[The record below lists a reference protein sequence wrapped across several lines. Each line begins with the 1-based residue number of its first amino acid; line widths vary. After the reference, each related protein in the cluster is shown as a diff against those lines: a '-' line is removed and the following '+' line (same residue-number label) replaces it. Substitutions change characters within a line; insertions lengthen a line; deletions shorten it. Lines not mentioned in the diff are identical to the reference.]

1 MPFFRSK
8 RANKPSADASP
19 ASLPEEEVAASPS
32 FEIRVIKS
40 DVGCVRDLN
49 EDNAYWSKPDSEAQL
64 AKKGVL
70 VVVCDG
76 MGGHAGGEIAS
87 KLAVETIESYYYSAS
102 APTTEALKSALE
114 AANSAIFN
122 KAKREP
128 QLRGMGTTGTA
139 LVLRGGQAYCAHV
152 GDSRL
157 YLVRGGGI
165 YQMSEDHS
173 AVMELVRRGLLR
185 AEEARNHPQKN
196 VVLRAVGT
204 QPQVE
209 VSVWDE
215 PFPIREGD
223 RWLLCSDGLSDLVE
237 DNELCDTITRNAID
251 VAGNSLI
258 ALARQRG
265 GHDNITAAIV
275 EVLPLQRIGSETE
288 ATSEVTNEA
297 TKPASAAVATRE
309 VDI

>member
-8 RANKPSADASP
+8 RANKSEAE
-19 ASLPEEEVAASPS
+19 SLPTLPREEVVASPS
-32 FEIRVIKS
+32 FEIRVVIKT

-49 EDNAYWSKPDSEAQL
+49 EDSAHWSKPDSETQL
-64 AKKGVL
+64 AQRGVL

-87 KLAVETIESYYYSAS
+87 KLAVETIESHYYSAS
-102 APTTEALKSALE
+102 SPVTNALKESLE

-122 KAKREP
+122 KAKRET

-139 LVLRGGQAYCAHV
+139 LVLRGDQAYCAHV

-157 YLVRGGGI
+157 YLVRSGGI

-204 QPQVE
+204 QPKVE

-215 PFPIREGD
+215 PFPIRKGD

-237 DNELCDTITRNAID
+237 DSELCDTITNNAID
-251 VAGNSLI
+251 VAGDLLI

-275 EVLPLQRIGSETE
+275 EVLPLQTLGSETE
-288 ATSEVTNEA
+288 AMSEVVEA

-309 VDI
+309 VDIP